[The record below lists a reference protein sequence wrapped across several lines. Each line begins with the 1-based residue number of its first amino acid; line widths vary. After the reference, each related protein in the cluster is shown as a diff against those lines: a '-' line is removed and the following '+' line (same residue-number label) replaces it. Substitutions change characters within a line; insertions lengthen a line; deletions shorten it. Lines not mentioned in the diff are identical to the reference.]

1 MTCFN
6 DQKGRSWALCVT
18 VQTLRRVK
26 TQCGV
31 TLTDII
37 LLKPGEAP
45 DVSLLEQLANDP
57 VLLVDVLYVA
67 LSDEAEARGV
77 SAQDFGEAMAGEAM
91 AGDAI
96 EAATEAL
103 LDEVIA
109 FFPLAKRRT
118 LQRLMEV
125 SRRFAERQK
134 EVLETLLA
142 SPDLETEIKRALT
155 LSGSS
160 STAPAS

>member
-26 TQCGV
+26 AQCGIN
-31 TLTDII
+31 LTDII
-37 LLKPGEAP
+37 LLKPEEAP

-57 VLLVDVLYVA
+57 VLLVDVLYAA

-77 SAQDFGEAMAGEAM
+77 SAQDFGEAMAG
-91 AGDAI
+91 DAI
-96 EAATEAL
+96 ETATEAL

-109 FFPLAKRRT
+109 FFPLAKRRI

-134 EVLETLLA
+134 EALETLLE
-142 SPDLETEIKRALT
+142 SPDLEKEIERALT
-155 LSGSS
+155 SSGSS